1 MAARDTA
8 LVDDF
13 VSGAHTDFK
22 GMPMGGS
29 IPQFSHFSM
38 PDMYGNKPMNAGMS
52 QEMEM
57 TEATLARLREVIGEA
72 KRLCIRLRSTGHQ
85 AEAHAAASELLN
97 IVNTPLP
104 WEQPLDNAYPGLW
117 GETAG
122 SEEAAVAAGASF
134 DCSPELNGMH
144 RQVAEDLQKGG
155 KWGGSMNAN
164 KDTKPGNRKGK
175 KNAAAPGSNLDG
187 GNAGLGNGGNGVWRQ
202 SARGGRDSAWS
213 ATGSADQIGP
223 EGSTFA
229 FVEFKRG
236 RVRKYASVPDI
247 PPGKYVM
254 VDGDRGQDCGLL
266 VQTIRKVPGRDD
278 EIVCMEG
285 TNIDDKLK
293 LEDGRVIRLATE
305 EEVKRLHSVIAAA
318 EILALK
324 TCRERCKELNIE
336 IGLVDVEYQYDM
348 KKISFF
354 FDCDHSVDFRSLVR
368 ELYRSFGARIW
379 MENINPKVRNSMP
392 DAANNSTGNNNSNN
406 NNNSE
411 NSNWSGNRRR
421 N

>member
-22 GMPMGGS
+22 GIPMGGVQ
-29 IPQFSHFSM
+29 QFSHFPM
-38 PDMYGNKPMNAGMS
+38 TDMYGNKPMNSGMS

-57 TEATLARLREVIGEA
+57 TEAMMLRLREVISEA

-85 AEAHAAASELLN
+85 AEAQAAAAELLHA
-97 IVNTPLP
+97 VNSPLP
-104 WEQPLDNAYPGLW
+104 WDQTPVESTYPGLW
-117 GETAG
+117 GEAAG
-122 SEEAAVAAGASF
+122 SEEVPAAGMSSF
-134 DCSPELNGMH
+134 DCPPDFSAMQKHGE
-144 RQVAEDLQKGG
+144 EDAHKNG
-155 KWGGSMNAN
+155 KWGGGMNAN
-164 KDTKPGNRKGK
+164 KDNKSGNRKNK
-175 KNAAAPGSNLDG
+175 RNATGTGNSIDGSNALGSG
-187 GNAGLGNGGNGVWRQ
+187 GNSVWRQ
-202 SARGGRDSAWS
+202 SVRGGRESAWN

-266 VQTIRKVPGRDD
+266 VQTIHKVPGRDD

-336 IGLVDVEYQYDM
+336 ISLVDVEYQYDM

-392 DAANNSTGNNNSNN
+392 DAANNSNNNNANSN

-411 NSNWSGNRRR
+411 NSNWNGNRRR